1 MDLGAD
7 FQAYIDQNTRRR
19 NRAVIYFWGAV
30 FLTVV
35 FGGISVTLLSSK
47 YLGYG
52 VKLPEFEFPGLAE
65 LGQLNSA
72 EAALNLAHFSL
83 NLIVASMAR
92 SWYLRQDKLTA
103 LLTEALVL
111 EEENE
116 TAIKLLLNQ
125 KVG

>member
-7 FQAYIDQNTRRR
+7 FQAYIDHNTRRR
-19 NRAVIYFWGAV
+19 SRAVIYLWTAV
-30 FLTVV
+30 FLTMT
-35 FGGISVTLLSSK
+35 FGGVSIALLLST

-52 VKLPEFEFPGLAE
+52 LKLPGIEIPALAG

-83 NLIVASMAR
+83 NLVVASIAR
-92 SWYLRQDKLTA
+92 YWYLRQDKLTA

-116 TAIKLLLNQ
+116 TAIKLLLNK